1 MKQEE
6 LDNIIDAHQ
15 LWIASS
21 GKQGSRLDLS
31 GVSLRGLEIKR
42 ANLSQSRFFDVNFQH
57 TKFYMITFRAAD
69 FSQCD
74 FSFSELSGCVFHDAR
89 IIYSIFSRASFYDS
103 TFSKSLLE
111 DTFFRET
118 TFSGNVR
125 IFDNRFIRTPVEG
138 SFFYQINKANF
149 KTMPQL
155 KEIFDRTEEE
165 QKEELEEEVY
175 EEKQRQHEEGEAAM
189 QAEADNEI
197 QDLKKRIL
205 ATNMSKDHKEKMLK
219 ELKKLASMPPVS
231 AEATTQRV
239 YIDHVLSVPWSI
251 ESELKT
257 DLNLAEEMLD
267 SEHYGLEKVKERV
280 LEYLAVNSY
289 TKSSGSGGTILC
301 LYGPPGVGKTSIV
314 ASIAKATGR
323 ELVSVA
329 LGGVSDEAEIR
340 GHRRTYVGS
349 MPGKIINALKKAN
362 KMNPVILLDEIDKMG
377 SQSKGDPAAALLEV
391 LDPSQNK
398 KFNDHYIDMDVDLS
412 GVMFIATANS
422 LSSIPGPLRDRME
435 IVSLT
440 GYTNSEKTK
449 IGTTHLANKVFLK
462 SGLTPAKLK
471 FSEEAVN
478 ELVSYYTREA
488 GVRTLEKEMSRVCRK
503 IVKAALDKKGDL
515 ISGKNRNLGFK
526 NAEAGKRKVISKEL
540 INQLLGPRVFE
551 DEVKNKKN
559 EVGFAQGLAYTSV
572 GGCLVPV
579 EVVLTPGNGSL
590 KVTGQLGDVMKESTQ
605 IALTYVQSISHI
617 LGVAE
622 NLFASKNIHIH
633 FPDGSQQKDGPSAGL
648 IIATA
653 ITSAVT
659 GIAYDRHVAG
669 TGEIDLRG
677 NALPIGG
684 VREKL
689 FAAYIAGST
698 KVFIPQDN
706 VKDLREVSQEVKDKL
721 SIVPVS
727 RIEEVLLLALDL
739 SSEKGQN
746 LKISLDKAL
755 GLSPNTNTY
764 AQSSSES
771 IIAPM

>member
-6 LDNIIDAHQ
+6 LDGIIDQHQ

-21 GKQGSRLDLS
+21 GKEGSRLDLS
-31 GVSLRGLEIKR
+31 GVSLRGLEVKR
-42 ANLSQSRFFDVNFQH
+42 ANLAQSRFFDVNFQH
-57 TKFYMITFRAAD
+57 AKFHLVTFRGTE

-74 FSFSELSGCVFHDAR
+74 LSFSELSGCTFHDAR
-89 IIYSIFSRASFYDS
+89 ILYSLFNRTSFYDS

-111 DTFFRET
+111 DTFFKEA
-118 TFSGNVR
+118 TFSGNIR
-125 IFDNRFIRTPVEG
+125 IFDNSFIRTSVEG
-138 SFFYQINKANF
+138 SFFYQINAANL

-165 QKEELEEEVY
+165 QKEELELEAEEN
-175 EEKQRQHEEGEAAM
+175 EEKQRQLEGEAM
-189 QAEADNEI
+189 QAEQDSEI
-197 QDLKKRIL
+197 QDIKKRIL
-205 ATNMSKDHKEKMLK
+205 ATNMSKEQKEKMFK

-239 YIDHVLSVPWSI
+239 YIDHVLSVPWAI
-251 ESELKT
+251 QSELKT
-257 DLNLAEEMLD
+257 DLANAEDVLNE
-267 SEHYGLEKVKERV
+267 EHFGLEKVKERV
-280 LEYLAVNSY
+280 LEYLAVNQY
-289 TKSSGSGGTILC
+289 TKSAGSGGTILC
-301 LYGPPGVGKTSIV
+301 LFGPPGVGKTTIV
-314 ASIAKATGR
+314 ASVAKATGR

-362 KMNPVILLDEIDKMG
+362 TVNPVILLDEIDKMG

-391 LDPSQNK
+391 LDPAQNK
-398 KFNDHYIDMDVDLS
+398 KFNDHYLDMEVDLS
-412 GVMFIATANS
+412 NVMFIATANS

-449 IGTTHLANKVFLK
+449 IGTTHLASKVLSK
-462 SGLTPAKLK
+462 TGLTPAKLK
-471 FSEEAVN
+471 FSDEAVN
-478 ELVSYYTREA
+478 EIVSYYTREA

-526 NAEAGKRKVISKEL
+526 NTEAGKRKIITKEL
-540 INQLLGPRVFE
+540 VNQLLGPRVFE
-551 DEVKNKKN
+551 DDIKNKKN

-579 EVVLTPGNGSL
+579 EAVLTPGNGSL
-590 KVTGQLGDVMKESTQ
+590 KVTGQLGDVMRESTQ
-605 IALTYVQSISHI
+605 IALTFVQSRS
-617 LGVAE
+617 A
-622 NLFASKNIHIH
+622 LFGLSDDFFAKKNIHVH
-633 FPDGSQQKDGPSAGL
+633 FPDGSTPKDGPSAGL

-653 ITSAVT
+653 IISAVT
-659 GIAYDRHVAG
+659 GIAYNRDVAG

-706 VKDLREVSQEVKDKL
+706 AKL
-721 SIVPVS
+721 WLLPGSLIVRQP
-727 RIEEVLLLALDL
+727 A
-739 SSEKGQN
+739 SST
-746 LKISLDKAL
+746 ISNHSTLTTL
-755 GLSPNTNTY
+755 
-764 AQSSSES
+764 
-771 IIAPM
+771 